1 MLQENFRLCGVELKM
16 NEKTNKNIKVSN
28 ARIILKRTDR
38 EQKIAF
44 KALKIEAKK
53 GDKLAI
59 RTLKKRGVKYE

>member
-1 MLQENFRLCGVELKM
+1 M

>member
-1 MLQENFRLCGVELKM
+1 MS
-16 NEKTNKNIKVSN
+16 EKTNKNIKVNN
-28 ARIILKRTDR
+28 ALITLKRTDY

-59 RTLKKRGVKYE
+59 RILKKRGVKYE